1 MTTSVSAPAT
11 AIDEIA
17 DGLFR
22 VSTPVPPDVTP
33 GGFSFNQYLIVDEAP
48 LVYHT
53 GPRGIFPEVR
63 AAIERI
69 LPLSKIRFV
78 AFSHVEADECGA
90 LNEFLELAPQA
101 VPLCSDIAAM
111 TSVNDM
117 AIRPARSMADGDV
130 LTLGTHRIRWLATPH
145 VPHGWDCAMAFEE
158 HTGTLLCGD
167 LFTQPGDRHAPV
179 TEGDILESSEAFRR
193 QMDYFANGPDTRRH
207 LTRLARLRPAVLACM
222 HGSAWRGDVSALLF
236 RLADRVSPLP
246 AEVATHPA

>member
-1 MTTSVSAPAT
+1 MAKPAT

-17 DGLFR
+17 DRIFR
-22 VSTPVPPDVTP
+22 VSTPVPPEVAP

-69 LPLSKIRFV
+69 LPLSQIRFV

-90 LNEFLELAPQA
+90 LNEFLEYAPQA

-117 AIRPARSMADGDV
+117 AIRPARSMVDGD
-130 LTLGTHRIRWLATPH
+130 LLMLGTHRIRWLATPH

-158 HTGTLLCGD
+158 STGTLLCGD
-167 LFTQPGDRHAPV
+167 LFTQPGDRPV
-179 TEGDILESSEAFRR
+179 PLTEGDILESSEAFRR
-193 QMDYFANGPDTRRH
+193 QLDYFAHGPDTRRH
-207 LTRLARLRPAVLACM
+207 LMRLAQLRPAVLACM
-222 HGSAWRGDVSALLF
+222 HGSAWRGDGSVLLL
-236 RLADRVSPLP
+236 RLADRISPLRTG
-246 AEVATHPA
+246 VAAHPA